1 MSQLLD
7 AIQGVPNACEP
18 LPGLVAGGQPQPL
31 HVAALKRA
39 GCEVLLDIRE
49 TMESRPVRADDIK
62 AAGLEYIN
70 IPVGHSR
77 GSDATLA
84 RIRETVKQLVDGKR
98 KAFFYCSSGNRVG
111 ATLIPYL
118 MLDQGLE
125 QEDAVNTAMRCGMRS
140 TELMDWALEYVNRL
154 QERGNRKGKS

>member
-1 MSQLLD
+1 MSDLLD
-7 AIQGVPNACEP
+7 AITGVPNACEP
-18 LPGLVAGGQPQPL
+18 LAGLVAGGQPQPL
-31 HVAALKRA
+31 HLAALKRA

-49 TMESRPVRADDIK
+49 TMEQQPVRVPDDIE

-98 KAFFYCSSGNRVG
+98 KAFFYCNSGNRVG

-118 MLDQGLE
+118 MLDVKLKE
-125 QEDAVNTAMRCGMRS
+125 EEAVNTAMKCGMRS
-140 TELMDWALEYVNRL
+140 AELMEWALEYVKRH
-154 QERGNRKGKS
+154 RGSEA

>member
-1 MSQLLD
+1 MSDLLD
-7 AIQGVPNACEP
+7 AIAGVPNACEP

-39 GCEVLLDIRE
+39 GCEVVLDIRE
-49 TMESRPVRADDIK
+49 AMESQPVRVPDDVE

-98 KAFFYCSSGNRVG
+98 KAFCYCNSGNRVG

-118 MLDQGLE
+118 MLDLRLNE
-125 QEDAVNTAMRCGMRS
+125 EEAVNTAMKCGMRS
-140 TELMDWALEYVNRL
+140 AELMEWALEYVKKL
-154 QERGNRKGKS
+154 RG

>member
-1 MSQLLD
+1 MSDLLD

-39 GCEVLLDIRE
+39 GCEVVLDIRE
-49 TMESRPVRADDIK
+49 AMESQPVRVPDDVE

-98 KAFFYCSSGNRVG
+98 KAFCYCNSGNRVG

-118 MLDQGLE
+118 MLDLRLNE
-125 QEDAVNTAMRCGMRS
+125 EEAVNTAMKCGMRS
-140 TELMDWALEYVNRL
+140 AELMEWALEYVKKL
-154 QERGNRKGKS
+154 RG

>member
-7 AIQGVPNACEP
+7 AITGVLNACEP
-18 LPGLVAGGQPQPL
+18 LPGLVAGGQPQPR
-31 HVAALKRA
+31 HIAALKRA

-49 TMESRPVRADDIK
+49 TMESQPVRVPDDIE
-62 AAGLEYIN
+62 ATGLEYIN
-70 IPVGHSR
+70 IPVGHAR

-98 KAFFYCSSGNRVG
+98 KAFCYCSSGNRVG

-118 MLDQGLE
+118 MLDLKLNE
-125 QEDAVNTAMRCGMRS
+125 EEAVNTAMKCGMRS
-140 TELMDWALEYVNRL
+140 AELMEWALEYVKTH
-154 QERGNRKGKS
+154 RGSEA

>member
-1 MSQLLD
+1 MSDLLD
-7 AIQGVPNACEP
+7 AIAGVPNACEP

-31 HVAALKRA
+31 HIAALKRA

-49 TMESRPVRADDIK
+49 TMEPRPVRVPDDIE

-70 IPVGHSR
+70 IPVGHTR

-84 RIRETVKQLVDGKR
+84 RIRATVKQLVDGKR
-98 KAFFYCSSGNRVG
+98 KAFFYCNSGNRVG

-118 MLDQGLE
+118 MLDQGFE
-125 QEDAVNTAMRCGMRS
+125 QEEAVNAAMRCGMRS
-140 TELMDWALEYVNRL
+140 TELLEWALEYVKK
-154 QERGNRKGKS
+154 EEEAG

>member
-1 MSQLLD
+1 MSDLLD
-7 AIQGVPNACEP
+7 AIAGVPNACEP

-31 HVAALKRA
+31 HIAALKRA

-49 TMESRPVRADDIK
+49 TMEPRPVRVPDDIE

-70 IPVGHSR
+70 IPVGHAR

-84 RIRETVKQLVDGKR
+84 RIRETVKQLVDGRR
-98 KAFFYCSSGNRVG
+98 KAFFYCNSGNRVG

-118 MLDQGLE
+118 MLDQGFE
-125 QEDAVNTAMRCGMRS
+125 QEEAVNAAMRCGMRS
-140 TELMDWALEYVNRL
+140 TELMEWALEFVKK
-154 QERGNRKGKS
+154 EEGAG

>member
-1 MSQLLD
+1 MTHLLD
-7 AIQGVPNACEP
+7 AIAATRTPREP
-18 LPGLVAGGQPQPL
+18 LPGLVAGGQRQPL
-31 HVAALKRA
+31 PLAALKRA

-49 TMESRPVRADDIK
+49 TMEPRPVRVPDDIE

-77 GSDATLA
+77 GSDATLG

-98 KAFFYCSSGNRVG
+98 KAVFYCNSGNRVG

-118 MLDQGLE
+118 MLDQGFE
-125 QEDAVNTAMRCGMRS
+125 QEDAVNAAMRCGMRS
-140 TELMDWALEYVNRL
+140 TELMEWALEYVKK
-154 QERGNRKGKS
+154 EGGAG

>member
-1 MSQLLD
+1 MSDLLD
-7 AIQGVPNACEP
+7 AIAGVPNASEP

-31 HVAALKRA
+31 HIAALKRA

-49 TMESRPVRADDIK
+49 TMEPRPVRVPDDIE

-70 IPVGHSR
+70 IPVGHAR

-84 RIRETVKQLVDGKR
+84 RIRETVKQLVDGRR
-98 KAFFYCSSGNRVG
+98 KAFFYCNSGNRVG

-118 MLDQGLE
+118 MLDQGFK
-125 QEDAVNTAMRCGMRS
+125 QEEAVNAAMRCGMRS
-140 TELMDWALEYVNRL
+140 TELMEWALEFVKK
-154 QERGNRKGKS
+154 EEGAG

>member
-1 MSQLLD
+1 MSDLLD
-7 AIQGVPNACEP
+7 AIAGVPNACEP

-31 HVAALKRA
+31 HIAALKLA

-49 TMESRPVRADDIK
+49 TMEPRPVRVPDDIE

-70 IPVGHSR
+70 IPVGHAR

-84 RIRETVKQLVDGKR
+84 RIRETVKQLVDGRR
-98 KAFFYCSSGNRVG
+98 KAFFYCNSGNRVG

-118 MLDQGLE
+118 MLDQGFE
-125 QEDAVNTAMRCGMRS
+125 QEEAVNAAMRCGMRS
-140 TELMDWALEYVNRL
+140 TELMEWALEFVKK
-154 QERGNRKGKS
+154 EEGAG